1 MCDFEDFGDDFEDD
15 GDYMG
20 EDQFGDEFTDNMESD
35 PFEEPDT
42 NGPGED
48 DPDDFTARDAF
59 FVGSIFG
66 NAYEEGLDQR
76 KRRQLL
82 RKKQIKRDPSSD

>member
-1 MCDFEDFGDDFEDD
+1 MCDFDDNFEDD
-15 GDYMG
+15 GNYMS
-20 EDQFGDEFTDNMESD
+20 EDQFEDKFSDNMDDLDNEI
-35 PFEEPDT
+35 T

-66 NAYEEGLDQR
+66 NAYEEGLDER
-76 KRRQLL
+76 KRRESL
-82 RKKQIKRDPSSD
+82 RKKQIKPGLTSG